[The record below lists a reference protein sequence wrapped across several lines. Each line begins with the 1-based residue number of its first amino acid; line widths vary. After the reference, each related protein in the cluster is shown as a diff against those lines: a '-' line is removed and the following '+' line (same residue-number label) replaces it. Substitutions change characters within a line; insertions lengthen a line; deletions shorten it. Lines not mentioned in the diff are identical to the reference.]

1 MVPTVNV
8 GGVFTQGAGGK
19 INTVPALARFSLD
32 RRVLAVETL
41 AAAERELRAFLQSAA
56 RAIPG
61 CRISIAKVSESEPCF
76 NRPRH
81 PFFDAVAGCVSRIRR
96 QPSQFSVSTG
106 FNDMHFFADRFRIPT
121 VGYGPGGQAFHAID
135 ERASV
140 RELVA
145 CAKVYADLLTTF
157 EG

>member
-1 MVPTVNV
+1 
-8 GGVFTQGAGGK
+8 
-19 INTVPALARFSLD
+19 
-32 RRVLAVETL
+32 
-41 AAAERELRAFLQSAA
+41 
-56 RAIPG
+56 
-61 CRISIAKVSESEPCF
+61 
-76 NRPRH
+76 
-81 PFFDAVAGCVSRIRR
+81 
-96 QPSQFSVSTG
+96 
-106 FNDMHFFADRFRIPT
+106 MHFFADRFRIPT